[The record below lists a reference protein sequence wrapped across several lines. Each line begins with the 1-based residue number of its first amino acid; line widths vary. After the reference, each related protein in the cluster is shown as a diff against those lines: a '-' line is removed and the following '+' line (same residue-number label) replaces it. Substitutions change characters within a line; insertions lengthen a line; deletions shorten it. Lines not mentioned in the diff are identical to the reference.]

1 MLNIK
6 FSTQT
11 ILVTLFF
18 LIINT
23 QISCKK
29 EGPQPPKNNEIKATI
44 TFSSGEVLHTQ
55 TTGWNAA
62 FGCGFWV
69 PSSWF
74 ESKDETNGRI
84 SVTCSGPCVTAP
96 ETTDQVIISYL
107 RYPNSQTSPV
117 YDNIIF
123 RSPGSNQVRSGSVTF
138 TSVKGDFWEGYFDA
152 VCWASPTDSVIIK
165 GSFKGE
171 KR

>member
-1 MLNIK
+1 MLHIK
-6 FSTQT
+6 LSTQT
-11 ILVTLFF
+11 ILGTLFF
-18 LIINT
+18 LAINI

-29 EGPQPPKNNEIKATI
+29 EGPQPPQNNEIKATI
-44 TFSSGEVLHTQ
+44 TFSSGDVLHTR

-62 FGCGFWV
+62 FGCGFFF

-96 ETTDQVIISYL
+96 GTTDQVIISYL
-107 RYPNSQTSPV
+107 RHPNSPSSPV
-117 YDNIIF
+117 YDNTIT
-123 RSPGSNQVRSGSVTF
+123 RSPGSSQIRSGSVTF

-152 VCWASPTDSVIIK
+152 VCWASLTDSVIIK
-165 GSFKGE
+165 GSFRGE
-171 KR
+171 TR